1 MSEYELNRSIHHVYT
16 DREQTAA
23 FRAGD
28 YRALDAF
35 ALTAEERAAL
45 EARDFPKLWSL
56 NVHPV
61 LLFHLSAV
69 LNPREW
75 YLSNVV
81 PKIAGVPNKY
91 YDFYAKPTPEGGPSA

>member
-16 DREQTAA
+16 NKERTAA
-23 FRAGD
+23 FRERN
-28 YRALDAF
+28 YTALDAF
-35 ALTAEERAAL
+35 DLTAEERAAL
-45 EARDFPKLWSL
+45 EERDFPKLWAL

-75 YLSNVV
+75 YLAEVV

-91 YDFYAKPTPEGGPSA
+91 YDFYGKRSDGAA

>member
-16 DREQTAA
+16 DRQRTAA
-23 FRAGD
+23 FRDGD
-28 YRALDAF
+28 FRALDAF
-35 ALTAEERAAL
+35 ELTPEERTAL
-45 EARDFPKLWSL
+45 ETRDFPKLWSL

-75 YLSNVV
+75 YLANVV
-81 PKIAGVPNKY
+81 PKIEGVPNKY
-91 YDFYAKPTPEGGPSA
+91 YDFYGKPADKTG

>member
-16 DREQTAA
+16 DRERTAA
-23 FRAGD
+23 FRDGD
-28 YRALDAF
+28 FRALDAF
-35 ALTAEERAAL
+35 ELTPAERSAL
-45 EARDFPKLWSL
+45 EGRDFPKLWAL

-75 YLSNVV
+75 YLANVV
-81 PKIAGVPNKY
+81 PKIEGVPNKY
-91 YDFYAKPTPEGGPSA
+91 YDFYAKPAGKAG

>member
-16 DREQTAA
+16 DKLRTAA
-23 FRAGD
+23 FRDGD
-28 YRALDAF
+28 FRVLDDF
-35 ALTAEERAAL
+35 ALTAEERTAL
-45 EARDFPKLWSL
+45 EARDFPKLWRL

-75 YLSNVV
+75 YLANVV
-81 PKIAGVPNKY
+81 PNIEGVPNKY
-91 YDFYAKPTPEGGPSA
+91 YDYYGKRADEAG

>member
-16 DREQTAA
+16 NKERTAA
-23 FRAGD
+23 FRDGN
-28 YRALDAF
+28 YNALDAF
-35 ALTAEERAAL
+35 DLSAEERAAL
-45 EARDFPKLWSL
+45 EKRDFPKLWAL

-75 YLSNVV
+75 YLAEVV

-91 YDFYAKPTPEGGPSA
+91 YDFYGKHTDGAA